1 MPNWVLTTTALKSI
15 FILPAAKSIIY
26 FSEFKSSVFRE
37 TNAIDSQ
44 SAPRSFSLRGVV
56 VLATSLRRVAPAC
69 SFLSRRRRPPGRFGS
84 AFYSSG
90 LGPGGGVLHA
100 CREARV
106 YPRTSP
112 TDREGFQMCA
122 ATAKQMEISLSSP
135 SFRVRP
141 VRIVGPVR
149 TGRTRRTS
157 KGKRGNGIG
166 GVWLRGS
173 GVLIQVGVQRLA
185 DHPRHAGLFA
195 ATHGPGLE
203 FLEAL

>member
-56 VLATSLRRVAPAC
+56 VLATSLRRFAPVC

-112 TDREGFQMCA
+112 TDREDFQMCA

-135 SFRVRP
+135 PFRVRP

-149 TGRTRRTS
+149 TGRTAST
-157 KGKRGNGIG
+157 GRGVR
-166 GVWLRGS
+166 GVRQRGHVIC
-173 GVLIQVGVQRLA
+173 GAWFRDQA
-185 DHPRHAGLFA
+185 
-195 ATHGPGLE
+195 
-203 FLEAL
+203 FLSR

>member
-1 MPNWVLTTTALKSI
+1 MNHVSGDGRSEFSTIRNCLLTTTALKSI
-15 FILPAAKSIIY
+15 FILPTAKSIIY
-26 FSEFKSSVFRE
+26 FSEFKSREIRE

-44 SAPRSFSLRGVV
+44 STPRSFSLRGVV

-122 ATAKQMEISLSSP
+122 ATAKQMGIGLSSP
-135 SFRVRP
+135 PFSRSSRTGSWP
-141 VRIVGPVR
+141 RTDGPCGADG
-149 TGRTRRTS
+149 TGRTPRTS
-157 KGKRGNGIG
+157 MVNVMDGDWG
-166 GVWLRGS
+166 GD
-173 GVLIQVGVQRLA
+173 QA
-185 DHPRHAGLFA
+185 
-195 ATHGPGLE
+195 
-203 FLEAL
+203 FLSR